1 MTVEVLPVGQTCNLM
16 CPYCYEHPL
25 RDAGNYGPQEYD
37 MDKMKEALAKE
48 LGSYTNLTS
57 GFTIFGG
64 EPLLMQIDDLEELI
78 RWGNERFEKNMKPGY
93 SVVSIQ
99 TNGVLITDRHR
110 EIFKKYNVTLGI
122 SVDGPEECNDSR
134 WAGSLE
140 RTRER
145 TQKSMDNIASCV
157 RDNISVGLIITI
169 WRGNAARDRR
179 SKFKNWIKEMHT
191 LGVKGARLHMLEVDH
206 NTIASEWEL
215 TTKEY
220 LEFLMD
226 LHRFGNNLSGWK
238 FDMFED
244 SRQMLQGNDKMASC
258 IYLSCDPYTTAAVGG
273 VDGQGTRVNCGRA
286 DHTGVDW
293 QKADQVGYERY
304 LGLYNTSFEDGGCG
318 GCRFFLMCKGNC
330 QGTAEKGDWRHR
342 TSNCESLMG
351 IYEMLEGELLEQ
363 GIEPLSMA
371 PHRRAVEQFML
382 NEWDNKRNPS
392 LSYSVAQVVNGCGQ
406 STNIVDGHI
415 VHHDGDV
422 VETHGDSP
430 HGDSDN
436 SQNIPHG
443 DSEHGD
449 IAHGDS
455 SVHGDAAHGDAPHG
469 DSDLI
474 K

>member
-238 FDMFED
+238 FP
-244 SRQMLQGNDKMASC
+244 RTITKGIPKVC
-258 IYLSCDPYTTAAVGG
+258 P
-273 VDGQGTRVNCGRA
+273 
-286 DHTGVDW
+286 
-293 QKADQVGYERY
+293 
-304 LGLYNTSFEDGGCG
+304 GC
-318 GCRFFLMCKGNC
+318 
-330 QGTAEKGDWRHR
+330 
-342 TSNCESLMG
+342 
-351 IYEMLEGELLEQ
+351 Y
-363 GIEPLSMA
+363 
-371 PHRRAVEQFML
+371 
-382 NEWDNKRNPS
+382 
-392 LSYSVAQVVNGCGQ
+392 
-406 STNIVDGHI
+406 
-415 VHHDGDV
+415 
-422 VETHGDSP
+422 
-430 HGDSDN
+430 
-436 SQNIPHG
+436 
-443 DSEHGD
+443 
-449 IAHGDS
+449 
-455 SVHGDAAHGDAPHG
+455 
-469 DSDLI
+469 
-474 K
+474 